1 MPSVTIAGYKGV
13 APNEGTSV
21 LGASSVGTLTFWMA
35 TLNLLSHYFG
45 GAACPPFPDS
55 RLPGVARHALVRLG
69 IGAEGRRG
77 GGAWSRGGKAP
88 RPTTT
93 TAPNLTGPRACA
105 ALVLNMHYV
114 VGQSGWALGSLVA
127 LLVILLLRDCGQ
139 RLIGCCEEMQRRGFG
154 SPTYAMIGYEAFGEA
169 GRWLVLVLSLVE
181 LWCGV
186 VWMNI
191 VSWNNCTLMLAGY
204 PLHWLIFGFL
214 LLASATCWMRTLQKA
229 GRMSILA
236 ALALCVAVGSVVA
249 QLRLL
254 PRLSKEHDREYSP
267 ARWEGV
273 GISAAIV
280 AAAFT
285 GHVALPSFYCAM
297 EVRLFPTLP
306 RPPPPPPPPTPTSTS
321 RLPALSNPRC
331 VEALPHSCTRTPW
344 CIVRP
349 PEAPPTHPIIPPIT
363 TTITTAADAAAIPT
377 HEPNTRTRPRAAHPL
392 PLPWRHRSQA
402 PETPLRPHAPETP
415 SLSCAAARLAAA
427 CADVGLRA
435 AGDCVCDGG
444 CGGLYALRCAQPGA
458 AAHGHGPL
466 RRAARLALYARA
478 AQHHA
483 GGAHDE
489 GAWYGVTPS

>member
-1 MPSVTIAGYKGV
+1 
-13 APNEGTSV
+13 
-21 LGASSVGTLTFWMA
+21 
-35 TLNLLSHYFG
+35 
-45 GAACPPFPDS
+45 
-55 RLPGVARHALVRLG
+55 
-69 IGAEGRRG
+69 
-77 GGAWSRGGKAP
+77 
-88 RPTTT
+88 
-93 TAPNLTGPRACA
+93 
-105 ALVLNMHYV
+105 MHYV

-127 LLVILLLRDCGQ
+127 LVVILLLRDCGQ
-139 RLIGCCEEMQRRGFG
+139 RLVGCCEEMQARGFG

-169 GRWLVLVLSLVE
+169 GRWLVLVLSLLE

-297 EVRLFPTLP
+297 EVRLFPTPPSLPPPPSPHTSQTPARVPTP
-306 RPPPPPPPPTPTSTS
+306 RPPSS
-321 RLPALSNPRC
+321 
-331 VEALPHSCTRTPW
+331 
-344 CIVRP
+344 
-349 PEAPPTHPIIPPIT
+349 
-363 TTITTAADAAAIPT
+363 
-377 HEPNTRTRPRAAHPL
+377 PL
-392 PLPWRHRSQA
+392 ASPLA
-402 PETPLRPHAPETP
+402 APETP
-415 SLSCAAARLAAA
+415 SR
-427 CADVGLRA
+427 
-435 AGDCVCDGG
+435 CDP
-444 CGGLYALRCAQPGA
+444 Q
-458 AAHGHGPL
+458 PL
-466 RRAARLALYARA
+466 RPPLVVCSGPAC
-478 AQHHA
+478 
-483 GGAHDE
+483 
-489 GAWYGVTPS
+489 YGVR

>member
-306 RPPPPPPPPTPTSTS
+306 PPPTPTPTQPHKHKSS
-321 RLPALSNPRC
+321 AGPFEPALRRGTPTLVYAHPLVHRSPPRSPTHPPHHPTHHNHHYYRRRRRRHPHTRAKHSNAPPR
-331 VEALPHSCTRTPW
+331 R
-344 CIVRP
+344 
-349 PEAPPTHPIIPPIT
+349 APPTS
-363 TTITTAADAAAIPT
+363 
-377 HEPNTRTRPRAAHPL
+377 PL
-392 PLPWRHRSQA
+392 ASPLASP
-402 PETPLRPHAPETP
+402 
-415 SLSCAAARLAAA
+415 
-427 CADVGLRA
+427 
-435 AGDCVCDGG
+435 
-444 CGGLYALRCAQPGA
+444 
-458 AAHGHGPL
+458 
-466 RRAARLALYARA
+466 
-478 AQHHA
+478 
-483 GGAHDE
+483 
-489 GAWYGVTPS
+489 